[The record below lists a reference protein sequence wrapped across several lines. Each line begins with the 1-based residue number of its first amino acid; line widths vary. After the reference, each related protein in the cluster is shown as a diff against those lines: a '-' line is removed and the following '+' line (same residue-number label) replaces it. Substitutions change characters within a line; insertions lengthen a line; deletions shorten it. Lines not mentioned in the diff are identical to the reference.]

1 MVTCIPPHRKA
12 WTGWQSERVALL
24 LHSILILARNPFN
37 IAGMGRS
44 VRSRNSYRVL
54 FCWPLIAIKAIKC
67 VEIRDRTLAPDMLR
81 KACTE

>member
-37 IAGMGRS
+37 IAGMGR
-44 VRSRNSYRVL
+44 
-54 FCWPLIAIKAIKC
+54 FCAVA
-67 VEIRDRTLAPDMLR
+67 
-81 KACTE
+81 